1 MMRSIVTRRRRIPLL
16 VGLAAALATPV
27 WAQPMQPMQPM
38 PRKELRA
45 KSLSD
50 QEFVD
55 AGDFYW
61 HDGQRIGLRRS
72 NRELAVGFAD
82 GTPQSSVEAAVR
94 ALPRVDARRARRAG
108 QTGGRELWV
117 LPLAAGAARSEL
129 EATMRAVRGRAGV
142 EYAHPVLY
150 QPETNAR
157 VMLTNDVVVKLQ
169 PGRTLSDLASAMRS
183 AGLVQKD
190 RLLGTTDEFILRL
203 DRPGSLD
210 ALVAAQRLQ
219 ESGIVAWAQPDFIQ
233 QYHKAA
239 APNDTRWANLWHLHN
254 TGQGGGTPDAD
265 VDAPEAWDISAGSSS
280 IIIAVIDD
288 GVQTAHEDLV
298 NNIYTNPS
306 ELLNG
311 IDDDANGYVDDYRGW
326 DFVNNNNDP
335 NPNLSEDNHG
345 TAVAGVA
352 AARGNNALGV
362 TGSCR
367 LCRILPVQ
375 IGFGTF
381 PDSHYATAIRYAATK
396 ADVLNNSWGS
406 GTMSATIQSAIRDA
420 VRTGRNGR
428 GSVVLFATGNSASG
442 LIGPFSFDLPAGNN
456 LIRWQYMK
464 DDLFFEGS
472 DTAWLAW
479 AVLPGPGFPNGQ
491 LITFESGSPP
501 GWVTGSSPGSS
512 GWSIVTDRIH
522 TDEGLCL
529 TRALKAGATLDF
541 GFSGVEV
548 VRNVPA
554 GGGIGYF
561 YIWISSEV
569 GYDGIQLGIDYGNN
583 NSWDFLSNLIS
594 DNPAVATTV
603 SYPAAY
609 PESIAVAATTDMD
622 CRSYY
627 SQYGPE
633 VSIAAS
639 SSGGPINNSIET
651 TDRMFSAG
659 YETSANGHY
668 TLYNG
673 PSGFG
678 GTSSATPLASGI
690 AGLVLSVNPKMQ
702 PYQVRA
708 LLQRST
714 DKVGTALYVNGRN
727 NGHGYGRIN
736 AFKAVT
742 AARDFIFG
750 DDFQ

>member
-1 MMRSIVTRRRRIPLL
+1 MMRSITTRWRRLALPI
-16 VGLAAALATPV
+16 GLAAALVTPA
-27 WAQPMQPMQPM
+27 WAQPMQPM
-38 PRKELRA
+38 PRKEQPA
-45 KSLSD
+45 KSLSN
-50 QEFVD
+50 QEFAD

-61 HDGQRIGLRRS
+61 HDGRRIGLRRS

-82 GTPQSSVEAAVR
+82 GTSQSRVEAAVR

-108 QTGGRELWV
+108 LTGGRELWV
-117 LPLAAGAARSEL
+117 FPLASGATASEL
-129 EATMRAVRGRAGV
+129 EATLRAVRGRADV

-157 VMLTNDVVVKLQ
+157 VMLTNDVVVKLR

-183 AGLVQKD
+183 VGLVQRD
-190 RLLGTTDEFILRL
+190 RLRGTTDEFILRM
-203 DRPGSLD
+203 DRPGSMD
-210 ALVAAQRLQ
+210 ALAAAQRLHD
-219 ESGIVAWAQPDFIQ
+219 SGIVVWAQPDFVQ
-233 QYHKAA
+233 GYQRAA
-239 APNDTRWANLWHLHN
+239 IPNDTRWANLWHLHN
-254 TGQGGGTPDAD
+254 TGQGGATADAD
-265 VDAPEAWDISAGSSS
+265 VDAPEAWDISVGSSS

-298 NNIYTNPS
+298 TNIYTNPS

-311 IDDDANGYVDDYRGW
+311 VDDDLNGYVDDYRGW
-326 DFVNNNNDP
+326 DFVSNDNDP
-335 NPNLSEDNHG
+335 NPSLVDDNHG

-367 LCRILPVQ
+367 MCRIMPVR
-375 IGFGTF
+375 IGFGAF
-381 PDSHYATAIRYAATK
+381 PDSHYANAIRYAASK
-396 ADVLNNSWGS
+396 ADVLNNSWGG
-406 GTMSATIQSAIRDA
+406 GTASATIQSAIRDA

-442 LIGPFSFDLPAGNN
+442 LIGPFSFPLPAGNN
-456 LIRWQYMK
+456 LIRWEYIK
-464 DDLFFEGS
+464 DANTVGGS

-479 AVLPGPGFPNGQ
+479 VVLPGPGFPNGQ
-491 LITFESGSPP
+491 LITFQGGTA
-501 GWVTGSSPGSS
+501 GWVTGASPGSA
-512 GWSIVTDRIH
+512 GWSLVTDPFH

-529 TRALKAGATLDF
+529 TRALKAGATLDN
-541 GFSGVEV
+541 GFSGVEI

-554 GGGIGYF
+554 GGGTGYF
-561 YIWISSEV
+561 YVWISSEV
-569 GYDGIQLGIDYGNN
+569 GFDGIQVGVDWGNN
-583 NSWDFLSNLIS
+583 GVFDDIYDLIS

-627 SQYGPE
+627 SQYGPQ

-639 SSGGPINNSIET
+639 SSGGPINNAIET
-651 TDRMFSAG
+651 TDRMFAAG

-668 TLYNG
+668 TLYQG
-673 PSGFG
+673 ASGFG

-714 DKVGTALYVNGRN
+714 DQVGMAPYVNGRN
-727 NGHGYGRIN
+727 DRYGYGRIN